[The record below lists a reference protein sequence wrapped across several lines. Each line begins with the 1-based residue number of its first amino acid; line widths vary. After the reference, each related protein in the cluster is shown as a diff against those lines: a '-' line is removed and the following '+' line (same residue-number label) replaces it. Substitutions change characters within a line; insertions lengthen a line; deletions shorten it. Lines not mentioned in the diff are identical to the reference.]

1 MARYQST
8 KDRVSLRD
16 ITVVTRQDG
25 DTVMRVNWWL
35 GIDKCGSYQNVRKRV
50 GLGNKDEV

>member
-8 KDRVSLRD
+8 KDQVSLRD
-16 ITVVTRQDG
+16 ITVVTRQDA

-35 GIDKCGSYQNVRKRV
+35 GIDKCGSDQNVRERV